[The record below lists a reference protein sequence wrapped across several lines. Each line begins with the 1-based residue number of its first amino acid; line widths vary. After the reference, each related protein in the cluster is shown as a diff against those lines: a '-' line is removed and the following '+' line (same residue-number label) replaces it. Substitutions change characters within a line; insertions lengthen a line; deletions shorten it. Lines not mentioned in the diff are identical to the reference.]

1 MKRIAFLLLIFLG
14 LEVLVGFAQIPNE
27 FNYQAVIRD
36 ASEELVKNQNV
47 SIKISILDESETI
60 LYSETHAVTSNA
72 YGMIN
77 VKVGSGVPVTNTFE
91 SIDWAGSSNLIKVE
105 ADING
110 GTAYVEIG
118 TSELVSVPY
127 ALHSIS
133 ATSLGDKGVYST
145 DTDTLFVV
153 KDHSGNVVF
162 AVFPDGAEIIVDEFA
177 KGKIGGF
184 AVSGRNP
191 NKADLTD
198 EFIRVTRDST
208 RITFNEAAKGKVGGF
223 AVSGRNPNKA
233 GLTSSIIN
241 LFPDNYFIGDSAGIN
256 NTIGLYNLF
265 IGYKSG
271 KENTTGSY
279 NFFTGYNAGINN
291 IGGNQNIFIG
301 YKAGFSNVGNTSGN
315 PTFDYLGSHNVFI
328 GDEAGYS
335 NQSGRFNVF
344 IGEGSGY
351 SFDAGWYNTAVGF
364 NAAKNSTG
372 GIYNLCVGSNSGQ
385 SNEGDFNSFVGP
397 QAGQSNTTGNDNTYV
412 GHQSGLSNTTGSS
425 NTFIGKYAGRNN
437 ALGSG
442 NVFIGNYAGHD
453 ETGSDKLYIT
463 NWDDSSPLIYGNFS
477 LDRLS
482 FNGNVGVNRDPYSS
496 VSLSVS
502 PAGLAYGMYVDAG
515 STIYAAYFNGD
526 IYTTGSYVTSDEKFK
541 KNVVAVSKTLKELSN
556 LNAVYYYWKT
566 EEFPERKFTG
576 RKQIGFMAQEV
587 ENSFPELVK
596 QDIEGNRAIDYSK
609 FTPILVE
616 AIKEQQII
624 IDTQKDEINELNKRV
639 NKLEEL
645 VNQLMLK

>member
-1 MKRIAFLLLIFLG
+1 MKRIAFLLLICLG
-14 LEVLVGFAQIPNE
+14 AQVLVGFAQIPNE

-36 ASEELVKNQNV
+36 DSEELVKNQNV
-47 SIKISILDESETI
+47 SVKISILDESETI

-77 VKVGSGVPVTNTFE
+77 VKVGNGVPVTNTFE
-91 SIDWAGSSNLIKVE
+91 SIDWTVSSKFIKVE

-110 GTAYVEIG
+110 GTAYIDIG

-127 ALHSIS
+127 ALHSLS

-145 DTDTLFVV
+145 NTDTLFVV

-162 AVFPDGAEIIVDEFA
+162 AVFPDGAEIIVDESA

-191 NKADLTD
+191 NKADLND
-198 EFIRVTRDST
+198 EFLRVTRDST
-208 RITFNEAAKGKVGGF
+208 RIIFDESAKGKVGGF

-256 NTIGLYNLF
+256 TTTGLYNSF

-271 KENTTGSY
+271 KENTVGSY
-279 NFFTGYNAGINN
+279 NFFAGYNAGIDN

-301 YKAGFSNVGNTSGN
+301 YKAGYSNVGNTSGN

-335 NQSGRFNVF
+335 NLTGRFNVF

-351 SFDAGWYNTAVGF
+351 LFDDGWYNTAVGF
-364 NAAKNSTG
+364 NAAMNSTG

-397 QAGQSNTTGNDNTYV
+397 QAGQNNTTGDNNTYV
-412 GHQSGLSNTTGSS
+412 GHQSGLTNTTGSS

-437 ALGSG
+437 ASGSG
-442 NVFIGNYAGHD
+442 NIFIGNQAG
-453 ETGSDKLYIT
+453 ESESGSNKLYID
-463 NWDDSSPLIYGNFS
+463 NAGESSSNAFIYGDF
-477 LDRLS
+477 LS
-482 FNGNVGVNRDPYSS
+482 DELRFNANVGIWS
-496 VSLSVS
+496 VPSVTFE
-502 PAGLAYGMYVDAG
+502 LYV
-515 STIYAAYFNGD
+515 NGD
-526 IYTTGSYVTSDEKFK
+526 VSASSYTQSSDERW
-541 KNVVAVSKTLKELSN
+541 KTNIYDLQNSLEVLKELR
-556 LNAVYYYWKT
+556 AVSFNWKVK
-566 EEFPERKFTG
+566 EYPEKRFENG
-576 RKQIGFMAQEV
+576 VHVGFIAQEV
-587 ENSFPELVK
+587 EKILPELVK
-596 QDIEGNRAIDYSK
+596 EDDNGYKSVKYNEVIPYM
-609 FTPILVE
+609 VE
-616 AIKEQQII
+616 SIKEQQQI
-624 IDTQKDEINELNKRV
+624 IDKQKGEIDQLKDRL
-639 NKLEEL
+639 NKLEKL
-645 VNQLMLK
+645 VDQMK